1 MTGSGNPAYDHPTY
15 LPPPPHAKFNVYN
28 NSLMI
33 RTGTRGRPRKRIG
46 PSGLPGLRLAPSLLK
61 VPRQLTFVFQRAAAT
76 PERPRPVGV

>member
-1 MTGSGNPAYDHPTY
+1 
-15 LPPPPHAKFNVYN
+15 
-28 NSLMI
+28 MI